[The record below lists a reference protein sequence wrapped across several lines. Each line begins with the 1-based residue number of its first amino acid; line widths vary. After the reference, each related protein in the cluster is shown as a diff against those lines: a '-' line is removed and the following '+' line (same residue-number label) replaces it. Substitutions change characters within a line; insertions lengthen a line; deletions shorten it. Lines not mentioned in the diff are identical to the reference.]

1 MPYLFVDIET
11 VPDLTADEY
20 FDLRQQVDS
29 GAISKDTGN
38 RDLFWKFKNGALNP
52 LDGRVSMIT
61 YSVGG
66 SHTFRLKEWELGERE
81 TLLRFYRL
89 LGDLL
94 RGTGETCTIVGHNV
108 LSFDLLFL
116 HGRMRHHGIDD
127 DKWLYQ
133 RVFRGPV
140 IIDLLQLHL
149 PLNGYRL
156 RGLKHDVLAHAYGF
170 QVKSSTG
177 AGAIEHY
184 FQGDYD
190 SVLQYSEREFI
201 YPDMFAKIQRD
212 GLVTR
217 EQLQGSIEH
226 YNLEHGLT

>member
-1 MPYLFVDIET
+1 M
-11 VPDLTADEY
+11 
-20 FDLRQQVDS
+20 
-29 GAISKDTGN
+29 
-38 RDLFWKFKNGALNP
+38 
-52 LDGRVSMIT
+52 
-61 YSVGG
+61 
-66 SHTFRLKEWELGERE
+66 
-81 TLLRFYRL
+81 
-89 LGDLL
+89 
-94 RGTGETCTIVGHNV
+94 
-108 LSFDLLFL
+108 SFDLLFL

-149 PLNGYRL
+149 PAERL
-156 RGLKHDVLAHAYGF
+156 PAQGPQARRPGPCLADF
-170 QVKSSTG
+170 RSSPSTG

-190 SVLQYSEREFI
+190 SILQYSEREFI

-217 EQLQGSIEH
+217 ETAAGLDRALQPGARADVRATCRTNPDVEIPR
-226 YNLEHGLT
+226 NACTCA